1 MDTVKALLFVG
12 ALVIVLWAIALHRID
27 GTESQPAEFQYKFF
41 GSFTELVR
49 WLSYLV
55 WHLWVTM

>member
-1 MDTVKALLFVG
+1 MDTIKALLFVG

-27 GTESQPAEFQYKFF
+27 GTESQPAEFQYDFF

-49 WLSYLV
+49 
-55 WHLWVTM
+55 